1 MFISQGAEAVIE
13 RQDDKVL
20 KRRLPKTYRLT
31 VLDNSLRVSRTKREQ
46 KVLRKA
52 KELGV
57 SVPELFESPDNT
69 TICMEFIEG
78 RRLRDLLLE
87 DSSQGKLLVQ
97 VGKWLARLH
106 DASIIHGDLTTS
118 NIIVTNK
125 KKLYLIDFG
134 LSFFS
139 TRCEDKAVDLHLLEQ
154 ALESTHYK
162 DASSFFDYFL
172 QGYTSGHDG
181 FDVLARL
188 EKVRLRGRNK
198 QY

>member
-13 RQDDKVL
+13 RQDNKVL
-20 KRRLPKTYRLT
+20 KRRLPKTYRLAS
-31 VLDNSLRVSRTKREQ
+31 LDKSLRVSRTKREQ
-46 KVLRKA
+46 KVLRKV

-57 SVPELFESPDNT
+57 SVPKLFESPDKT

-87 DSSQGKLLVQ
+87 DPSQGILLVQ
-97 VGKWLARLH
+97 VGDWLARLH
-106 DASIIHGDLTTS
+106 DATIMHGDLTTS
-118 NIIVTNK
+118 NILVTNE

-139 TRCEDKAVDLHLLEQ
+139 TRLEDKAVDLHLLEQ

-162 DASSFFDYFL
+162 LATSFFDYFL
-172 QGYTSGHDG
+172 QGYASSSAAGA
-181 FDVLARL
+181 VLARL

-198 QY
+198 Q